1 MDTQRLILFV
11 IFAMSGVLLWDAWV
25 KHNAPPKAPVAQTAT
40 QNGGPAP
47 RANNGVPTTPAGV
60 PGTTAA
66 PPAGAASTA
75 AATGELITVETDLFV
90 AKVSSLGGVVTEI
103 ALKAHRD
110 SEDKTKP
117 YLLLQQNAKR
127 TALAQAGLLGEGLP
141 KHNTLYTVLPGARAL
156 EAGQDA
162 LALVLKADSASGP
175 VTQTLTFKR
184 GSYQID
190 VAFEVSN
197 TSAAALT
204 PTGYFQLTRDTEV
217 HKLGGGMGV
226 TTYAGP
232 AIYTD
237 DKKFVKVDFDE
248 IKKLQTEANRKLPF
262 TKDADNGWA
271 AMVEQYFVAAWMPAE
286 KTKREY
292 YVNKIEDKLYAV
304 GAKVPMAS
312 VAPGSAGRVSAPLY
326 VGPQEQDKLAAAST
340 GLDLVVDYGIFH
352 ILAAPMFKALK
363 FFHSLVAN
371 WGWAIVLLT
380 ICVKAV
386 FYPLNE
392 RAGRSMGKMKLLGP
406 KLKQLQEQY
415 ANDRLKLNQAM
426 MEMYKKEK
434 INPMGGCLPIVVQ
447 IPVFI
452 ALYWVL
458 IAAVELRGAPWAGW
472 IRDLSAPDP
481 FFVLPVIYAITAWF
495 QVRLQPPSPGMDP
508 MQQKIFQWMPVMF
521 AVMFIF
527 FPAGLVLYWTVSN
540 VLTIAQQWNINR
552 VLEKEKLQAAAA
564 RR

>member
-47 RANNGVPTTPAGV
+47 RVNNGVPATTAGV
-60 PGTTAA
+60 PGTSAA

-75 AATGELITVETDLFV
+75 AATAELITVETDLFV

-141 KHNTLYTVLPGARAL
+141 KHNTLYTVLPGARTL

-286 KTKREY
+286 KIKREY